1 MAPAV
6 PALDMLLVHGCSRRR
21 FPRQR
26 VLPVVYAEL
35 LDWYMAHG
43 TPQLVTL
50 LKLSVSCGMCYA
62 QGRACGR
69 LAPKFTS
76 VLINTLKL
84 EGLTG
89 APDSH
94 MHPEAAA
101 TARREPKDGAARVSV
116 AGWSRR
122 RRARMHMQRACVRM
136 MLETSEREL
145 KPARARRRDKC
156 DTNAPAEV
164 GVDCPD
170 STAAAVRR
178 E

>member
-6 PALDMLLVHGCSRRR
+6 PALDMLLVHDCSRRR
-21 FPRQR
+21 FPWQR

-50 LKLSVSCGMCYA
+50 LKLSVSCGMRYA

-84 EGLTG
+84 EVLTG

-94 MHPEAAA
+94 LHPEAAA

-116 AGWSRR
+116 AGWSR
-122 RRARMHMQRACVRM
+122 QRHEYMCSVLVCA
-136 MLETSEREL
+136 
-145 KPARARRRDKC
+145 
-156 DTNAPAEV
+156 
-164 GVDCPD
+164 
-170 STAAAVRR
+170 
-178 E
+178 